1 MTTFDAPIARG
12 AYLGATTYELFCKT
26 GANGI
31 SARVTRRTLFQRRGT
46 ISLYPDRL
54 ELAGWSGTGD
64 LALSRADLRSV
75 YTAFTEL
82 YGRFSGGLR
91 DGGKPLILDTAA
103 AGELYLLINRK
114 AFLERTED
122 RRWEQL
128 INTWIADPAAPPEPE
143 PNRRR
148 RAQPA
153 IRASWADRCGCIGSP
168 TIARSST

>member
-12 AYLGATTYELFCKT
+12 TYLGATTYELVCKT
-26 GANGI
+26 GAN
-31 SARVTRRTLFQRRGT
+31 RRALFQRRGT

-64 LALSRADLRSV
+64 LALHRADFWSV
-75 YTAFTEL
+75 NTAFTEL
-82 YGRFSGGLR
+82 YGRFIGGLR
-91 DGGKPLILDTAA
+91 GAGKPLILDTAP

-114 AFLERTED
+114 EFLETTED

-128 INTWIADPAAPPEPE
+128 INTWLADPAAPPEPGT
-143 PNRRR
+143 NRPR